1 MQASIWRTVLLP
13 PTPLCCWAASARA
26 ARWEYHIHTHTHN
39 MIGDYFSSS
48 KGIHAIAH
56 PPFCP
61 SQINVTTVREH
72 LPKGDFSIMTEM
84 LKKFLSFMN
93 LTVSM
98 TVKTDLLSSV
108 LHNTA
113 VIFMIKEYICIWIK
127 LWYYTIV
134 TNQIDFLPKKLTV
147 IFKR

>member
-1 MQASIWRTVLLP
+1 
-13 PTPLCCWAASARA
+13 
-26 ARWEYHIHTHTHN
+26 
-39 MIGDYFSSS
+39 MIGDYFPSS
-48 KGIHAIAH
+48 KDIHVIAH

-61 SQINVTTVREH
+61 SQVNVTTVREH

-108 LHNTA
+108 LHDDVVT
-113 VIFMIKEYICIWIK
+113 IMIKEYIYIRIK
-127 LWYYTIV
+127 L
-134 TNQIDFLPKKLTV
+134 
-147 IFKR
+147 